1 MRAIIIILAL
11 VALST
16 IARSD
21 GIYNPT
27 GGQVGF
33 ADGINNLGAGTG
45 GTPPPTGCQGAVDA
59 SAGCPLPMI
68 GV

>member
-1 MRAIIIILAL
+1 MRAIIILLAL

-45 GTPPPTGCQGAVDA
+45 GGGGGSCTGTIDL
-59 SAGCPLPMI
+59 SKGCALPML
-68 GV
+68 GGL